1 MAAGFKIELKVSGA
15 EGMTKK
21 KLNDITK
28 EALRSTGRRWH
39 EEYLAGHFTK
49 AGAQKYG
56 YGARNGE
63 PGSGAPLKRSY
74 TAYKQ
79 KKKGHSDPLVFSGK
93 GKTEALANKIVKA
106 RISSKMQAAVVTISL
121 PRVFNFNLRRAGR
134 GNTNANEE
142 IRRVSND
149 ELRDLESHLAKVL
162 EQLYEKEGR
171 QVKTEAT
178 LSR

>member
-1 MAAGFKIELKVSGA
+1 MSAGFKLELKVSGA
-15 EGMTKK
+15 EGMKKK

-39 EEYLAGHFTK
+39 EEYLEGHFTK

-79 KKKGHSDPLVFSGK
+79 KKKGHADPLVFSGK
-93 GKTEALANKIVKA
+93 GKSEALANKIVKA
-106 RISSKMQAAVVTISL
+106 RISSKMQSAVVTISL
-121 PRVFNFNLRRAGR
+121 PRVFNFRLRKSGR
-134 GNTNANEE
+134 GNTDAFTE
-142 IRRVSND
+142 IQRVTNV
-149 ELRDLESHLAKVL
+149 ELRDLESHLVKVL
-162 EQLYEKEGR
+162 SLLYEKEGR
-171 QVKTEAT
+171 KVSAAAT
-178 LSR
+178 ISR

>member
-1 MAAGFKIELKVSGA
+1 MTAGFKLELNVSGA
-15 EGMTKK
+15 ERMTKK
-21 KLNDITK
+21 RLNDITK
-28 EALRSTGRRWH
+28 EALRAVGNRWH
-39 EEYLAGHFTK
+39 EEYLPGHFTK
-49 AGAQKYG
+49 AGADKYG

-79 KKKGHSDPLVFSGK
+79 KKKGHTDPLVFSGR
-93 GKTEALANKIVKA
+93 GKKEALGNKIVKA
-106 RISSKMQAAVVTISL
+106 RISSKFQTAILTVSL
-121 PRVFNFNLRRAGR
+121 PRVFNFSLRKSGR

-149 ELRDLESHLAKVL
+149 ELRDLESHLVKVI
-162 EQLYEKEGR
+162 EQLYTKEG
-171 QVKTEAT
+171 QNVSAAAT